1 MSQTILRDAVITA
14 LRTDTAL
21 LALLDNDAGRIVDGA
36 PTFIHLP
43 YLSLSQVQS
52 QSLTGNPADGDRV
65 RFTIEAYSRAL
76 TRSDVAALGTR
87 TADVLTAGPLT
98 TGTGG
103 RVLVLAVTQEVSQQ
117 RDRRTWRARL
127 AGRAVV
133 E

>member
-1 MSQTILRDAVITA
+1 MSQSIFRDAVITA

-21 LALLDNDAGRIVDGA
+21 LALMDNDEGRIVDGA
-36 PTFIHLP
+36 PAFIHLP

-76 TRSDVAALGTR
+76 TRSDVAALGARVT
-87 TADVLTAGPLT
+87 DVLTAGALT
-98 TGTGG
+98 TGSGG
-103 RVLVLAVTQEVSQQ
+103 QVLVLAVTQEISLQ